1 MRYFLFI
8 IFLLPLIV
16 CAQTKIYV
24 GKDKFP
30 NDQIYEI
37 KNNIVYRVNNPA
49 SKIEYLFIEN
59 GKVYFKDRKFFTEI
73 KYSFTKGSIYKG
85 NSMSTFDQ
93 LFELKDGKL
102 YIGNSN
108 FSSDCLFTLKDGII
122 YKGDSTSTF
131 DAFMSYD
138 LENPD
143 DLILIAMLISP
154 Y

>member
-1 MRYFLFI
+1 MRLTLLFFLF
-8 IFLLPLIV
+8 LPFAVLT
-16 CAQTKIYV
+16 QTKVFV

-30 NDQIYEI
+30 NDEIYEI

-49 SKIEYLFIEN
+49 SKVEYLFIEN
-59 GKVYFKDRKFFTEI
+59 GKVYFKDRKSFTDI
-73 KYSFTKGSIYKG
+73 KYSYSKSAIFKG
-85 NSMSTFDQ
+85 NSISTFDQ

-102 YIGNSN
+102 YVGSSN

-138 LENPD
+138 LVNPD

>member
-1 MRYFLFI
+1 MRFLFLFI
-8 IFLLPLIV
+8 LCIPFSVLT
-16 CAQTKIYV
+16 QTKIFV

-49 SKIEYLFIEN
+49 SKVDYLFVEN
-59 GKVYFKDRKFFTEI
+59 GKVYFKDRKFFTDI
-73 KYSFTKGSIYKG
+73 KYSYTKGSIFKG
-85 NSMSTFDQ
+85 NSTSTFDQ

-102 YIGNSN
+102 YIGKSN

-122 YKGDSTSTF
+122 YKGDSTSSF

-138 LENPD
+138 LESPD
-143 DLILIAMLISP
+143 DLILIAMLIAP